1 MFVVD
6 FSPETPSTVVG
17 PPVSLSREEDLKPK
31 MNDLDNIFESD
42 SESSEADHVS
52 IHHYTVIYTPLSE
65 SCYNLPM
72 FNYHQAK

>member
-17 PPVSLSREEDLKPK
+17 PVSLTREEDLKPK
-31 MNDLDNIFESD
+31 MNDLDIIITYSD
-42 SESSEADHVS
+42 GSEEADHVS
-52 IHHYTVIYTPLSE
+52 INHYTPLSE
-65 SCYNLPM
+65 CCYNLPM

>member
-17 PPVSLSREEDLKPK
+17 PPVSLTREEDLKPK

-52 IHHYTVIYTPLSE
+52 INHYTPLSE
-65 SCYNLPM
+65 CCYNLPM